1 MDFIFFFVFF
11 YPLFMSIFW
20 MMGAIIFYI
29 RRERKEREVPKLD
42 VYPRVAILVPCHN
55 EEVVIRDALIQLSY
69 NRYPNF
75 EIIAINDGSTDR
87 TGKILEELTGKIERL
102 RVVTLTKNMGKAMAL
117 KAGTVVSS
125 SEFLMCIDADA
136 LLDKDAIY
144 WMMQHFLD
152 GPRVGAVTGNP
163 RVVNRASLLARIQ
176 IGEFSAIVG
185 MIKRTQ
191 RKLGRIFT
199 ISGVNTCFRRAALH
213 SVGYWSPNTVTE
225 DIDISWKLQ
234 LNHWDIRYE
243 PHALTWI
250 LVPESLRPLWR
261 QRVRWAQGGV
271 E

>member
-1 MDFIFFFVFF
+1 M
-11 YPLFMSIFW
+11 
-20 MMGAIIFYI
+20 
-29 RRERKEREVPKLD
+29 PKLE

-75 EIIAINDGSTDR
+75 EIIAINDGSSDR
-87 TGKILEELTGKIERL
+87 TGEILEELTGKIERL

-163 RVVNRASLLARIQ
+163 RVVNLASLLARIQ

-185 MIKRTQ
+185 
-191 RKLGRIFT
+191 
-199 ISGVNTCFRRAALH
+199 
-213 SVGYWSPNTVTE
+213 
-225 DIDISWKLQ
+225 
-234 LNHWDIRYE
+234 
-243 PHALTWI
+243 
-250 LVPESLRPLWR
+250 
-261 QRVRWAQGGV
+261 
-271 E
+271 